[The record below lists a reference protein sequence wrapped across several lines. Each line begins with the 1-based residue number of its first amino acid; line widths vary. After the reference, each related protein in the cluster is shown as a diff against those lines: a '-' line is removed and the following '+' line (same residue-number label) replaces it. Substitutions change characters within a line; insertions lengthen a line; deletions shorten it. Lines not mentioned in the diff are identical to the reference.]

1 MDTQT
6 KLNEAMASAYKL
18 IRAGELVHAELN
30 KVNQV
35 IVQLENK
42 LKQEQ
47 AEVKET
53 DANKAD
59 AA

>member
-1 MDTQT
+1 MDTQA
-6 KLNEAMASAYKL
+6 KLMEAMASGYKL
-18 IRAGELVHAELN
+18 IRAAEQVHGELN

-35 IVQLENK
+35 ITFLENK